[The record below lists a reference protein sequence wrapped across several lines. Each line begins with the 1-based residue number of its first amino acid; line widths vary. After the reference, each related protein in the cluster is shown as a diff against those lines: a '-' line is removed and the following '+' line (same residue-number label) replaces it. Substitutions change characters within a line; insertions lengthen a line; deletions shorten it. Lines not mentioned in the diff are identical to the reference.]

1 MADYTWPAGP
11 KYCPARFAIHRVS
24 FGFSSR
30 SQVTADGQDRPSLGW
45 FWRGSMTLVPAT
57 HAERAAVEAT
67 VHGWGM
73 GDRMT
78 FGHMG
83 RRKLGTVTGTVTV
96 VGSHAAGVRQ
106 INVTGTNGQTIRA
119 GDMFNAGGCFYQ
131 ARLDATLSG
140 TTAVHLVGTLLTN
153 LSNGNAVNFD
163 TPTSK
168 WIRLSPIPVEYLP
181 GYSAPIEIDFEERR
195 D

>member
-1 MADYTWPAGP
+1 MFG
-11 KYCPARFAIHRVS
+11 IERVS

-30 SQVTADGQDRPSLGW
+30 SPVSGDGQDRPTAGW
-45 FWRGSMTLVPAT
+45 FWRGSMTLVPTT
-57 HAERAAVEAT
+57 HRDRAAIEAL
-67 VHGWGM
+67 VHGWGH

-83 RRKLGTVTGTVTV
+83 RKKLGTVTGTVTV

-106 INVTGTNGQTIRA
+106 INIAGTNGQTIRA
-119 GDMFNAGGCFYQ
+119 GDMFNLGGCLYQ
-131 ARLDATLSG
+131 TRLDATLSG
-140 TTAVHLVGTLLTN
+140 TTTLYLVGTLLT
-153 LSNGNAVNFD
+153 SVANGNALNFD

-168 WIRLSPIPVEYLP
+168 WVRTAPPRVVYVP
-181 GYSAPIEIDFEERR
+181 GYSPGIEIDFEERR

>member
-1 MADYTWPAGP
+1 MFG
-11 KYCPARFAIHRVS
+11 IERVS

-30 SQVTADGQDRPSLGW
+30 SPVSGDGQDRPAVGW
-45 FWRGSMTLVPAT
+45 FWRGSMTMIPARPD
-57 HAERAAVEAT
+57 ERAAVEAL
-67 VHGWGM
+67 VHGWGH

-106 INVTGTNGQTIRA
+106 INVAGTNGHTIAA
-119 GDMFNAGGCFYQ
+119 GDMFNLGGCFYQ
-131 ARLDATLSG
+131 ARLPATLSG
-140 TTAVHLVGTLLTN
+140 TTALHLVGTLLKPA
-153 LSNGNAVNFD
+153 SNGNALNFD

-168 WIRLSPIPVEYLP
+168 WIRTAPLRVVYLP
-181 GYSAPIEIDFEERR
+181 GISPGIEIDFEERR